1 MSSSE
6 ANLGLANNSVANE
19 DVYNNNDEVAD
30 TNDEILIPDKK
41 NINDNIFK
49 KSVQNQLEE
58 TIRQKKEKKSTNSK
72 ALTTKIVSQQL

>member
-19 DVYNNNDEVAD
+19 DVYNNNNEVAD